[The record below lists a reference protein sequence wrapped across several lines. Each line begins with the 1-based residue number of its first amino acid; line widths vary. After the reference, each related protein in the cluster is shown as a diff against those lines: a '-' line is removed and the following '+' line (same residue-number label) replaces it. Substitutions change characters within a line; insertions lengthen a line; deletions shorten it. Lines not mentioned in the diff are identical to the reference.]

1 LLVYCE
7 ISAGQHLLTWQ
18 WKIFTLV
25 CRGDQSNSLVCVD
38 YCLCILQV
46 LEGKVTEDNL
56 DAIIRS
62 IAETLGVDPSLI
74 EISGFSTRRQPSRR
88 APVSITFKLFVD
100 AEKQKEI
107 SALIESGAFSDILAK
122 KLNKQDITASVVSSG
137 TVPPH
142 VMRRFDVHRI
152 QHGLSFS
159 RLCAH

>member
-1 LLVYCE
+1 M
-7 ISAGQHLLTWQ
+7 
-18 WKIFTLV
+18 
-25 CRGDQSNSLVCVD
+25 CVD
-38 YCLCILQV
+38 YCRCILQV

-88 APVSITFKLFVD
+88 APVSITFKMFVD

>member
-1 LLVYCE
+1 M
-7 ISAGQHLLTWQ
+7 
-18 WKIFTLV
+18 
-25 CRGDQSNSLVCVD
+25 CVD
-38 YCLCILQV
+38 HCLCVSQV
-46 LEGKVTEDNL
+46 LEGNVTEDNL

-74 EISGFSTRRQPSRR
+74 EIPGFSSRRQPSRR

-159 RLCAH
+159 RLCVH